1 MEASEPYM
9 ICSAVLRFPSRIS
22 VLMNLVTSAL
32 L

>member
-1 MEASEPYM
+1 MLPYM
-9 ICSAVLRFPSRIS
+9 ICSAVLRLPSLIS

>member
-1 MEASEPYM
+1 MLLYM
-9 ICSAVLRFPSRIS
+9 IFSAVLRLPSLIS